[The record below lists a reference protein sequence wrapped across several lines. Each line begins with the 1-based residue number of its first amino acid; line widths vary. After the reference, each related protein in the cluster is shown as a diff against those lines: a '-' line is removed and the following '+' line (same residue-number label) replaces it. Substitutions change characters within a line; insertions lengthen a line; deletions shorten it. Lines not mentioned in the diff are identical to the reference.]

1 MRLAGSCRAMSKLIA
16 AAEFP
21 IILLAGILGQKM
33 AAKLWSVLF
42 RSDPPD
48 TSQEDARWSL
58 LIPAAIVEGTLYKL
72 TRMLVERRLRIGL
85 ARATGSWPGAVGK
98 GE

>member
-1 MRLAGSCRAMSKLIA
+1 MSKLIA

-33 AAKLWSVLF
+33 AAKLWNAVLG
-42 RSDPPD
+42 SGPPD
-48 TSQEDARWSL
+48 TSQEDARWRH

-72 TRMLVERRLRIGL
+72 ARMGMERTLRTGL
-85 ARATGSWPGAVGK
+85 ARSTGTWPDAVGK